1 MQEISFEKAV
11 DQVRA
16 KDSRYAREAYMFLRE
31 ALDYTRKLVAKDGR
45 GRRRH
50 VTGQELL
57 GGIREYALSQFGPMA
72 ITVLNEWGIH
82 TCPDFGEIV
91 FNLIDAGWLAK
102 TKEDSKADFAGTYT
116 FDEAFRQ
123 PFLPHDKQGSPAPEI
138 KAAQS

>member
-16 KDSRYAREAYMFLRE
+16 KDSRYTREAYLFLRE
-31 ALDYTRKLVAKDGR
+31 ALDQTRKTVAKDGR

-50 VTGQELL
+50 VSGQELL
-57 GGIREYALSQFGPMA
+57 GGIREYAVAQFGPMA
-72 ITVLNEWGIH
+72 MAVLNEWGIN

-102 TKEDSKADFAGTYT
+102 TKDDSKADFEGGYT

-123 PFLPHDKQGSPAPEI
+123 PFLPQSKQGT
-138 KAAQS
+138 

>member
-1 MQEISFEKAV
+1 MQEISLEKAV

-16 KDSRYAREAYMFLRE
+16 KDSRYSREAYLFLRE
-31 ALDYTRKLVAKDGR
+31 ALDHTRKLVAKDGR

-57 GGIREYALSQFGPMA
+57 VGIREYALSQFGPMA
-72 ITVLNEWGIH
+72 MTVLNEWGIH
-82 TCPDFGEIV
+82 ACLDFGEIV

-102 TKEDSKADFAGTYT
+102 TKEDSKAHFEGGYT

-123 PFLPHDKQGSPAPEI
+123 PFLPSDKQCRLPREPRI
-138 KAAQS
+138 TKA

>member
-1 MQEISFEKAV
+1 MQEISFEKAL
-11 DQVRA
+11 DQVCA
-16 KDSRYAREAYMFLRE
+16 KDARYTREAYLFLRE
-31 ALDYTRKLVAKDGR
+31 ALEHTRKSLAKDGR

-57 GGIREYALSQFGPMA
+57 GGIRDYALAQFGPMA
-72 ITVLNEWGIH
+72 ITVLHEWGVRKGS
-82 TCPDFGEIV
+82 DFGEIA

-102 TKEDSKADFAGTYT
+102 TKDDSKADFEGGYT

-123 PFLPHDKQGSPAPEI
+123 PFLPSGKQQNPPARA

>member
-16 KDSRYAREAYMFLRE
+16 KDSRYAREAYLFLRE
-31 ALDYTRKLVAKDGR
+31 ALDYTRKLVTKDGR

-72 ITVLNEWGIH
+72 VTVLNEWGIH

-102 TKEDSKADFAGTYT
+102 TKEDSKADFGGTYT
-116 FDEAFRQ
+116 FYEAFRQ
-123 PFLPHDKQGSPAPEI
+123 PFLPRDKQCASSAQL